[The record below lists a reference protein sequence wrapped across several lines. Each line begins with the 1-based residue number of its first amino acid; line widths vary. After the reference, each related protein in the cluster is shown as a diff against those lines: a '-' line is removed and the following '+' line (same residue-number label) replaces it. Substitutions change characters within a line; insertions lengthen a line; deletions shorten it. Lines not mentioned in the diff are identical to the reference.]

1 MTSAAD
7 RMAFLIPHT
16 QLLYISLSLISSAL
30 VIFVIATA
38 QGETR
43 VLAQNSI
50 LVGTSAI
57 AFALSIIITSRF
69 SVLSYRRSITML
81 MVGLGLWCA
90 AEITWTYYVQV
101 LNIEIPFPSAA
112 DWFYLGGY
120 AFVGYFLLR
129 IVRSLVNV
137 NKRNILVI
145 TTVSVS
151 IVASI
156 INIFVLDLVRESF
169 TVTSLPAE
177 EVMALALSVA
187 YPIFDGLLLIPSMII
202 LYESRGNKN
211 EYFSWILMSIGML
224 LLGIGDTGFGYTAL
238 KDVQSLADEAIWDI
252 IFSLS
257 YIFIIGSLAYEL
269 ASIKSR
275 GNQPLP
281 NPS

>member
-1 MTSAAD
+1 M
-7 RMAFLIPHT
+7 
-16 QLLYISLSLISSAL
+16 
-30 VIFVIATA
+30 
-38 QGETR
+38 
-43 VLAQNSI
+43 
-50 LVGTSAI
+50 
-57 AFALSIIITSRF
+57 
-69 SVLSYRRSITML
+69 
-81 MVGLGLWCA
+81 
-90 AEITWTYYVQV
+90 
-101 LNIEIPFPSAA
+101 
-112 DWFYLGGY
+112 
-120 AFVGYFLLR
+120 GYFLLR

-269 ASIKSR
+269 AAIKSR